1 MDFFRVVYDHICC
14 LTSLTELCIDSLNGK
29 DSFINIENISTLTG
43 TGAILIG
50 GTSSR
55 GGQTVFVQLWDQIL
69 VGIIRLQARHS
80 VPGHHADY
88 NISSYAS
95 GKY

>member
-1 MDFFRVVYDHICC
+1 MD
-14 LTSLTELCIDSLNGK
+14 TLNLY
-29 DSFINIENISTLTG
+29 IENISTLTG

-55 GGQTVFVQLWDQIL
+55 GGQAVLVELRDQIL
-69 VGIIRLQARHS
+69 VGIIRLQTRHS

>member
-1 MDFFRVVYDHICC
+1 MLKI
-14 LTSLTELCIDSLNGK
+14 ELFIDSLNGNNK
-29 DSFINIENISTLTG
+29 FIYIESVSTLTG
-43 TGAILIG
+43 TSAILIG

-55 GGQTVFVQLWDQIL
+55 GGQAVLVELRDQIL

-80 VPGHHADY
+80 VPGHHTNY

-95 GKY
+95 GKLK